1 MSYKIDSSI
10 RARYYGS
17 SNRGNP
23 KYIVLHYTGNSGTSA
38 TAKGNANY
46 FHTCD
51 RKASAHY
58 VVDKNTTIYQ
68 CVPDNR
74 AAWSVG
80 DSSNGHGT
88 FYGKCTNTNSLSIE
102 MVSHSNGSYYIPD
115 ATIQRAAE
123 LTRDLMKK
131 YGINADH
138 VIRHYDVTTKACP
151 EPMCGTTAKNKKWAA
166 FKALLTATVIDVNK
180 TVKVVSDDGSLNI
193 RFGPGTSHSVIGSLK
208 TGQTAE
214 VVGVSGNWYKIKYGS
229 GYGYISSAYTADVTI
244 TIDDTSNQEDDEMIE
259 ATKHKINGKTRNI
272 NAITKDGVTYTCL
285 KDLCAALGLNLTWD
299 SATGER
305 VITLPD
311 VEVKVN
317 GQTITVPGAF
327 INADTHLTAAS
338 ALLKSM
344 GYAVGCTS
352 AYHITADTAVDVE
365 IAGEEVFEKNYG
377 K

>member
-58 VVDKNTTIYQ
+58 VVDENKTIYQ

-80 DSSNGHGT
+80 DSRNGHGT
-88 FYGKCTNTNSLSIE
+88 FYGKCTNTNSISIE

-131 YGINADH
+131 YGIDANH

-151 EPMCGTTAKNKKWAA
+151 EPMCGTTAKNKKWDA
-166 FKALLTATVIDVNK
+166 FKALLTAAVTAVNK
-180 TVKVVSDDGSLNI
+180 TVQIKSADGTLNV
-193 RFGPGTSHSVIGSLK
+193 RSGPGTSYSVIGSLSAGK
-208 TGQTAE
+208 TAD

-229 GYGYISSAYTADVTI
+229 GYGYISSAYTADTASI
-244 TIDDTSNQEDDEMIE
+244 NANASNKEDEEMVE
-259 ATKHKINGKTRNI
+259 STPHVINGVKKNL
-272 NAITKDGVTYTCL
+272 NAITKDNITYVSL
-285 KDLCAALGLNLTWD
+285 RELCAALGLKLSYD
-299 SATGER
+299 SNTKER
-305 VITLPD
+305 V
-311 VEVKVN
+311 VELNNVEIKMDDN
-317 GQTITVPGAF
+317 TINVPGAF
-327 INADTHLTAAS
+327 VNQDTHLAAVGPMLREMGYDVSYAEAYKITAA
-338 ALLKSM
+338 LPN
-344 GYAVGCTS
+344 T
-352 AYHITADTAVDVE
+352 
-365 IAGEEVFEKNYG
+365 GEEAVLGAK
-377 K
+377 

>member
-10 RARYYGS
+10 RAQYYGS
-17 SNRGNP
+17 TNRGNP

-58 VVDKNTTIYQ
+58 VVDENTTIYQ

-80 DSSNGHGT
+80 DSGNGHGT
-88 FYGKCTNTNSLSIE
+88 FYGKCTNTNSVSIE
-102 MVSHSNGSYYIPD
+102 MVSHSNSSGYYIPD

-151 EPMCGTTAKNKKWAA
+151 EPMCGTTAKNKKWTT
-166 FKALLTATVIDVNK
+166 FKALLTATVTALTK
-180 TVKVVSDDGSLNI
+180 TVTVVSDDGTLNV
-193 RFGPGTSHSVIGSLK
+193 RSGPSTSYSVIGTLAN
-208 TGQTAE
+208 GQTAD
-214 VVGVSGNWYKIKYGS
+214 VVGVGGNWYKIKYGS
-229 GYGYISSAYTADVTI
+229 DYGYISSAYTADVASTTKNI
-244 TIDDTSNQEDDEMIE
+244 SSNQEDDEVIE
-259 ATKHKINGKTRNI
+259 ATKHKINGKTRTI

-285 KDLCAALGLNLTWD
+285 RDLCTALGLDLAWN
-299 SATGER
+299 SSTGER

-317 GQTITVPGAF
+317 GQAITVPGAF
-327 INADTHLTAAS
+327 VNADTHLAAVGN
-338 ALLKSM
+338 LLQGM
-344 GYAVGCTS
+344 GYNVGCTS
-352 AYHITADTAVDVE
+352 AYHVTADTSE
-365 IAGEEVFEKNYG
+365 TN
-377 K
+377 

>member
-46 FHTCD
+46 FHTCT

-58 VVDKNTTIYQ
+58 VVDENATIYQ

-88 FYGKCTNTNSLSIE
+88 FYGKCTNTNSISIE

-131 YGINADH
+131 YGINAEH

-166 FKALLTATVIDVNK
+166 FKALLTTTVTALSK
-180 TVKVVSDDGSLNI
+180 TVQIKSADGSLNV
-193 RFGPGTSHSVIGSLK
+193 RSGPGTSYSVIGSLSTGK
-208 TGQTAE
+208 TADVIGI
-214 VVGVSGNWYKIKYGS
+214 SDNWYKIKYGS
-229 GYGYISSAYTADVTI
+229 GYGYISSAYT
-244 TIDDTSNQEDDEMIE
+244 DDAALTTTENKKEDNEMVE
-259 ATKHKINGKTRNI
+259 STPHVINGVKKNL
-272 NAITKDGVTYTCL
+272 NAITKNGITYVSL
-285 KDLCAALGLNLTWD
+285 RELCATLGLKLSYD
-299 SATGER
+299 STTTER
-305 VITLPD
+305 VVELNNVEITMD
-311 VEVKVN
+311 N
-317 GQTITVPGAF
+317 GTINVPGAF
-327 INADTHLTAAS
+327 VNQDTHLAAVGPM
-338 ALLKSM
+338 LREM
-344 GYAVGCTS
+344 GYSVSCTEAYKIVAVLPNT
-352 AYHITADTAVDVE
+352 
-365 IAGEEVFEKNYG
+365 GE
-377 K
+377 

>member
-1 MSYKIDSSI
+1 MSYKINSSI

-17 SNRGNP
+17 TDRGNP

-58 VVDKNTTIYQ
+58 VVDENATIYQ

-88 FYGKCTNTNSLSIE
+88 FYGKCTNTNSISIE

-115 ATIQRAAE
+115 ATIQRASE

-166 FKALLTATVIDVNK
+166 FKALLTTTVTALYK
-180 TVKVVSDDGSLNI
+180 TVQIKSADGSLNV
-193 RFGPGTSHSVIGSLK
+193 RSGPGTSYSVIGSLSTGK
-208 TGQTAE
+208 TAD
-214 VVGVSGNWYKIKYGS
+214 VVGVSGNWYKIKYGNN
-229 GYGYISSAYTADVTI
+229 YGYISSQYTADIKSTM
-244 TIDDTSNQEDDEMIE
+244 TQKEEEDEEMVE
-259 ATKHKINGKTRNI
+259 STPHVINGVKKNF
-272 NAITKDGVTYTCL
+272 NAITKDGITYVSL
-285 KDLCAALGLNLTWD
+285 RELCATLGLKLSYD
-299 SATGER
+299 SATKER
-305 VITLPD
+305 VVALNNVEITMD
-311 VEVKVN
+311 N
-317 GQTITVPGAF
+317 DTINVPGAF
-327 INADTHLTAAS
+327 VNQDTHLAAVGPM
-338 ALLKSM
+338 LREM
-344 GYAVGCTS
+344 GYDVSCTE
-352 AYHITADTAVDVE
+352 AYKIVAALPNT
-365 IAGEEVFEKNYG
+365 GEEQEAQHEG
-377 K
+377 

>member
-1 MSYKIDSSI
+1 MSYKINSSI

-17 SNRGNP
+17 TDRGNP

-58 VVDKNTTIYQ
+58 VVDENATIYQ

-88 FYGKCTNTNSLSIE
+88 FYGKCTNTNSISIE

-115 ATIQRAAE
+115 ATIQRASE

-131 YGINADH
+131 YGIDADH

-151 EPMCGTTAKNKKWAA
+151 EPMCGTTEKNKKWAA
-166 FKALLTATVIDVNK
+166 FKALLTATVTVVNK
-180 TVKVVSDDGSLNI
+180 TVQIKSADGTLNV
-193 RFGPGTSHSVIGSLK
+193 RSGPGTSYSVIGSLSTGK
-208 TGQTAE
+208 TAD
-214 VVGVSGNWYKIKYGS
+214 VVGVSGKWYKIKYGS
-229 GYGYISSAYTADVTI
+229 GYGYISSAYTVDAASTAKNN
-244 TIDDTSNQEDDEMIE
+244 TSNQEEEEMVE
-259 ATKHKINGKTRNI
+259 STPHVINGVKKNL

-285 KDLCAALGLNLTWD
+285 KDLCAILGLKLSYD
-299 SATGER
+299 STTKER
-305 VITLPD
+305 VVELND
-311 VEVKVN
+311 VEITMDS
-317 GQTITVPGAF
+317 GTINVPGAF
-327 INADTHLTAAS
+327 VNQDTHLAAVGT
-338 ALLKSM
+338 LLREM
-344 GYAVGCTS
+344 GYDVNCTE
-352 AYHITADTAVDVE
+352 AYHVTATSPETGIVK
-365 IAGEEVFEKNYG
+365 EKIYSE
-377 K
+377 

>member
-17 SNRGNP
+17 TNRGNP

-46 FHTCD
+46 FHTCT

-58 VVDKNTTIYQ
+58 VVDENTTIYQ

-88 FYGKCTNTNSLSIE
+88 FYGKCTNTNSISIE

-166 FKALLTATVIDVNK
+166 FKALLTTTVTAVNK
-180 TVKVVSDDGSLNI
+180 TVQIKSADGTLNV
-193 RFGPGTSHSVIGSLK
+193 RSGPGTSYSIIGSLSS
-208 TGQTAE
+208 GQTAD
-214 VVGVSGNWYKIKYGS
+214 VVGVSGKWYKIKYGS
-229 GYGYISSAYTADVTI
+229 GYGYISSQYTADVKSTMI
-244 TIDDTSNQEDDEMIE
+244 QKEEEDDEMVE
-259 ATKHKINGKTRNI
+259 STPHVINGVKKNL

-285 KDLCAALGLNLTWD
+285 KDLCAILGLKLSYD
-299 SATGER
+299 STTKGR
-305 VITLPD
+305 VVELNNVEITMD
-311 VEVKVN
+311 N
-317 GQTITVPGAF
+317 GTINVPGAF
-327 INADTHLTAAS
+327 VNQDTHLAAVGS
-338 ALLKSM
+338 MLRGM
-344 GYAVGCTS
+344 GYDVGCTE
-352 AYHITADTAVDVE
+352 AYKITATLPNTVE
-365 IAGEEVFEKNYG
+365 DQEVQHDG
-377 K
+377 